1 MTQRITQS
9 THNRPLVWLLLLA
22 LFAQVLFP
30 LQVHIHHASGAAASA
45 HEHAHEH
52 IVDYHNKL
60 IVDFEELT
68 ALMDTVA
75 LDADLYPAAKA
86 GDSLL
91 KFAVF
96 FILAIISL
104 FALPAHFRRRCIP
117 APAPLQSRFRPD
129 SPPRAPPR

>member
-30 LQVHIHHASGAAASA
+30 LQMHIHHATGAAAPA
-45 HEHAHEH
+45 HEHEH

-60 IVDFEELT
+60 IVDLEALT
-68 ALMDTVA
+68 ALVDTVA

-91 KFAVF
+91 KFAIF
-96 FILAIISL
+96 FILASVSL
-104 FALPAHFRRRCIP
+104 FALAAHFRRRQSA
-117 APAPLQSRFRPD
+117 APEPLQSRFRPD

>member
-1 MTQRITQS
+1 MTQRITPF
-9 THNRPLVWLLLLA
+9 THAKPLVWLLLLA

-30 LQVHIHHASGAAASA
+30 LQVHIHHATGAAAPA

-60 IVDFEELT
+60 IVDFEEL
-68 ALMDTVA
+68 AAFMDTVA

-96 FILAIISL
+96 FVLAILSL

>member
-1 MTQRITQS
+1 MTQRITPFR
-9 THNRPLVWLLLLA
+9 HNKPLVLLLLLA

-30 LQVHIHHASGAAASA
+30 LQIHIHHATGAAAPA
-45 HEHAHEH
+45 LEHAHEH

-60 IVDFEELT
+60 IVDLEELAAFT
-68 ALMDTVA
+68 DTVA

-96 FILAIISL
+96 FILAIIS
-104 FALPAHFRRRCIP
+104 F
-117 APAPLQSRFRPD
+117 SVM
-129 SPPRAPPR
+129 

>member
-1 MTQRITQS
+1 MTQRITPF
-9 THNRPLVWLLLLA
+9 THRKPLVWLLLLA

-30 LQVHIHHASGAAASA
+30 LQVHIHHATGAAAPA

-60 IVDFEELT
+60 IVDFE
-68 ALMDTVA
+68 ALAAFTDTVA

-96 FILAIISL
+96 FILAIVSL
-104 FALPAHFRRRCIP
+104 FVLAAHFRRRQSV
-117 APAPLQSRFRPD
+117 APEPLQSRFRPD

>member
-1 MTQRITQS
+1 MTQRITKS
-9 THNRPLVWLLLLA
+9 THDRPLVWLLLLA

-30 LQVHIHHASGAAASA
+30 LQVHIHHATGAAAPT

-60 IVDFEELT
+60 IVDFEELAAFT
-68 ALMDTVA
+68 DTVE

-104 FALPAHFRRRCIP
+104 FALPAHFRRRCSA
-117 APAPLQSRFRPD
+117 APEPLQSRFRPD

>member
-9 THNRPLVWLLLLA
+9 MHNKPLVWLLLFA

-30 LQVHIHHASGAAASA
+30 IQVHIHHATGTAAPAL
-45 HEHAHEH
+45 EHTHEH

-60 IVDFEELT
+60 IVDFEELAAFT
-68 ALMDTVA
+68 DTVA

-104 FALPAHFRRRCIP
+104 FALPAHFRRRCSA
-117 APAPLQSRFRPD
+117 APEPLQSRFRPD

>member
-30 LQVHIHHASGAAASA
+30 LQMHIHHATGAAAPA

-68 ALMDTVA
+68 AFTDTVA

-104 FALPAHFRRRCIP
+104 FALAAHFRRRCIP
-117 APAPLQSRFRPD
+117 APEPLQSRLRPD

>member
-9 THNRPLVWLLLLA
+9 THGKPLVWLLLLA

-30 LQVHIHHASGAAASA
+30 LQVHIHHATGAAAPA

-60 IVDFEELT
+60 IVDFEALT
-68 ALMDTVA
+68 AFMDTVA

-96 FILAIISL
+96 FILAIVSL
-104 FALPAHFRRRCIP
+104 FALPAHFRRRRSV
-117 APAPLQSRFRPD
+117 APAPRQSRFWPD

>member
-30 LQVHIHHASGAAASA
+30 LQIHIHHATGAAAPA

-60 IVDFEELT
+60 IVDFE
-68 ALMDTVA
+68 ALAAFTDTVA

-91 KFAVF
+91 KFAIF
-96 FILAIISL
+96 FILAIVSL
-104 FALPAHFRRRCIP
+104 FALPAHFRRRQSA
-117 APAPLQSRFRPD
+117 APEPLQSRFRPD

>member
-1 MTQRITQS
+1 MTQRITPF
-9 THNRPLVWLLLLA
+9 THGKPLVWLLLLA

-30 LQVHIHHASGAAASA
+30 LQIHIHHATDAAA

-60 IVDFEELT
+60 IVDFEER
-68 ALMDTVA
+68 AAFMDTVA

-96 FILAIISL
+96 FVLASVSL
-104 FALPAHFRRRCIP
+104 FALPAHFRRRCSA
-117 APAPLQSRFRPD
+117 APEPLQSRFRPD

>member
-9 THNRPLVWLLLLA
+9 THGKPLVWLLLLA

-30 LQVHIHHASGAAASA
+30 LQVHIHHAPGAAAPA

-60 IVDFEELT
+60 IVDFEALT
-68 ALMDTVA
+68 AFMDTVA

-96 FILAIISL
+96 FILAIVSL

-117 APAPLQSRFRPD
+117 APEPLQSRFRPD

>member
-9 THNRPLVWLLLLA
+9 MHNKPLVWLLLLA

-30 LQVHIHHASGAAASA
+30 LQIHIHHATGAAA
-45 HEHAHEH
+45 HKHAHEH

-60 IVDFEELT
+60 IVDFEEL
-68 ALMDTVA
+68 AAFMDTVV

-91 KFAVF
+91 KFALF
-96 FILAIISL
+96 FVLAIISL
-104 FALPAHFRRRCIP
+104 FALPAHFRRRYSA
-117 APAPLQSRFRPD
+117 APEPLQSRFRPH